1 MRANDPRN
9 ALRLHSR
16 RALKALLG
24 RRIWTK
30 LRAARIESHPTERE
44 LKPAIAIVRRLA
56 SGVTIDVG
64 ANNGMYA
71 IPLAGAGARVVAFEA
86 NPVLCEW
93 LRSELPNSVTV
104 ENFALADGEGRVTLR
119 IPIIAGREIP
129 GMATIAEAN
138 SFESFESFEVE
149 RTRHLEVPAISL
161 DKYAADRL
169 RNQAITFVKVD
180 VEGAEGSVLKGART
194 ILQRDHPVLLV
205 ETEIR
210 HGADL
215 AAIFADLA
223 QMDYR
228 PYILADFGDRLVATS
243 IDEVPRLQAAG
254 NAPQPGRAASPHYI
268 NNFFFIPTSRLP
280 ALFGLIST

>member
-1 MRANDPRN
+1 MPANDPRN
-9 ALRLHSR
+9 ALRLQSR

-44 LKPAIAIVRRLA
+44 LKPSIAIVRRLA

-71 IPLAGAGARVVAFEA
+71 IPIASSGARLVAFEA

-93 LRSELPNSVTV
+93 LRSELPDSVTV

-138 SFESFESFEVE
+138 NFDDFEVE
-149 RTRHLEVPAISL
+149 GTRHVEVPAISL
-161 DKYAADRL
+161 DKYAADTL
-169 RNQAITFVKVD
+169 RSQAITFVKVD
-180 VEGAEGSVLKGART
+180 VEGAEGRVLKGAHT

-223 QMDYR
+223 QLDYR
-228 PYILADFGDRLVATS
+228 PYILAEFGDRLVPTN

-254 NAPQPGRAASPHYI
+254 NVPQPGRAASPHYI
-268 NNFFFIPTSRLP
+268 NNFFFVPTSRLP
-280 ALFGLIST
+280 ALCGLIST

>member
-1 MRANDPRN
+1 MPANDPRN
-9 ALRLHSR
+9 ALRLQSR

-71 IPLAGAGARVVAFEA
+71 IPIASSGARLVAFEA

-93 LRSELPNSVTV
+93 LRSELPDSVTV

-138 SFESFESFEVE
+138 NFDDFEVE
-149 RTRHLEVPAISL
+149 RTRHVEVPAISL

-169 RNQAITFVKVD
+169 RGQAITFVKID
-180 VEGAEGSVLKGART
+180 VEGAEGRVLKGAHT
-194 ILQRDHPVLLV
+194 ILQRDCPVLLV

-210 HGADL
+210 HGSDL

-223 QMDYR
+223 QLDYR
-228 PYILADFGDRLVATS
+228 PYILAELGDRLVPTN

-254 NAPQPGRAASPHYI
+254 NVPQPGRAASPHYI
-268 NNFFFIPTSRLP
+268 NNFFFVPTSRLP
-280 ALFGLIST
+280 ALCGLIST

>member
-9 ALRLHSR
+9 ALRLQSR
-16 RALKALLG
+16 RALKTLLG

-71 IPLAGAGARVVAFEA
+71 IPLAGAGARLVAFEA
-86 NPVLCEW
+86 NPVLCAW

-119 IPIIAGREIP
+119 IPIIAGQEIA
-129 GMATIAEAN
+129 GMATIAETN
-138 SFESFESFEVE
+138 SFEDFEVE

-169 RNQAITFVKVD
+169 RNQAITFVKID

-228 PYILADFGDRLVATS
+228 PYILAESVDRLVATS

-268 NNFFFIPTSRLP
+268 NNFFFVPTSRLP
-280 ALFGLIST
+280 ALCGLIST